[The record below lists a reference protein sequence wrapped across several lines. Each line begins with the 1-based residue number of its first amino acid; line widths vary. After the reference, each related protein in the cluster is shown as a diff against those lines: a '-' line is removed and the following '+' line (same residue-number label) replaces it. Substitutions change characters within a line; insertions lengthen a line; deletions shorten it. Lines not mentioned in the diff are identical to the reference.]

1 MLLTN
6 NSLSGGSKQLIIFID
21 ETRQGSLAGF
31 PNVVPDVEIS
41 VNEHGAEQEICKQTA
56 YHGCSGV
63 RMFTLRSDYIYA

>member
-6 NSLSGGSKQLIIFID
+6 NSLSGGSKQLIIFIY

-41 VNEHGAEQEICKQTA
+41 VNEHGAQQ
-56 YHGCSGV
+56 
-63 RMFTLRSDYIYA
+63 